1 MTMMKKQNKYQDV
14 KTMEDLEAALHST
27 REQIAAQGEVVH
39 GGLTRVQEFY
49 TPRNLALQGVKRFA
63 WEHNLFVIGLNAVRG
78 LKKLLQK

>member
-1 MTMMKKQNKYQDV
+1 MMKKQNKYQDV
-14 KTMEDLEAALHST
+14 KTMEDLEVALHST
-27 REQIAAQGEVVH
+27 REPIAAQGEEVH
-39 GGLTRVQEFY
+39 GGLVRVQEYY